1 MTYRGARLMML
12 RIYLAIHRISI
23 TDFAK
28 KINYTRN
35 AVGYVVN
42 ERRRASKKM
51 AQVIEQ
57 ATNGEVTAKELL
69 ELEKKN

>member
-1 MTYRGARLMML
+1 MML
-12 RIYLAIHRISI
+12 RVYLAIHKISVN
-23 TDFAK
+23 DFAE

-35 AVGYVVN
+35 AVSYVLN

-51 AQVIEQ
+51 AKLIEQ

-69 ELEKKN
+69 EIKKKN

>member
-1 MTYRGARLMML
+1 MML
-12 RIYLAIHRISI
+12 RIYLALNRISV

-35 AVGYVVN
+35 AVSYVLN

-51 AQVIEQ
+51 AKLIEQ